1 MLRRLFSFS
10 VAILVAA
17 LLPST
22 SSHHRAVATADEPL
36 PDEELKGIAAE
47 KWEAAYGEWKDNIV
61 AMRDLRL
68 RYATASEENLD
79 TQLEELEA
87 EYRELI
93 EKGRNMIPRLRMLSK
108 GAFVEAPNVDRQV
121 TRFLVK
127 LAEDDVA
134 RDDYARAFE
143 IAKLLE
149 EYDNPDPDIHQ
160 IAAISAFALH
170 DFDAAL
176 NYFEKADEAKKL
188 NAEWESKFRRNAV
201 SYKRLW
207 AEEQKIREAEALS
220 DNLPRVLLKTSKGD
234 IVLELFEN
242 EAPQTVGNFISLVEK
257 GFYDGLSFHRVISNF
272 MAQGGCPKGDGKG
285 GPGYNIY
292 CECYKG
298 DHRKHF
304 TGSLSMAH
312 SNQRDTGGSQF
323 FITYLPTP
331 NLNGKH
337 TVFGRVIE
345 GMDVVRALTRR
356 EPREKKQG
364 VIDRRPPPPDGD
376 TIIEAKVLRKR
387 EHAYQ
392 PTKVQ

>member
-1 MLRRLFSFS
+1 MISRLLISTA
-10 VAILVAA
+10 VLGAA
-17 LLPST
+17 VLIAFT
-22 SSHHRAVATADEPL
+22 AQICQTAKADEPS

-47 KWEAAYGEWKDNIV
+47 KWEAAYGEWKDNII

-68 RYATASEENLD
+68 KYATASEENLD
-79 TQLEELEA
+79 EKLAELED

-93 EKGRNMIPRLRMLSK
+93 EKGRNLLPRLRMLSK
-108 GAFVEAPNVDRQV
+108 AAFVEAPNVDRQV

-134 RDDYARAFE
+134 RDDFARAFE
-143 IAKLLE
+143 IAKLLK

-176 NYFEKADEAKKL
+176 KYFEEADEAKKL
-188 NAEWESKFRRNAV
+188 NAEWESKFRQSAV

-207 AEEQKIREAEALS
+207 VEEQKIREAEELAG
-220 DNLPRVLLKTSKGD
+220 DLPRVLLKTSKGD

-242 EAPQTVGNFISLVEK
+242 EAPQTVGNFISLVKK
-257 GFYDGLSFHRVISNF
+257 GFYDGLSFHRVMSNF

-312 SNQRDTGGSQF
+312 TSQRDTGGSQF

-345 GMDVVRALTRR
+345 GMDAVQALTRR
-356 EPREKKQG
+356 QPREKKQG

-387 EHAYQ
+387 DHAYQ